1 MTHSQDPSSSGTTH
15 ATGDLHDVWHRLP
28 GRAWP
33 GEAADEDLALLGWIG
48 PLAVSAQEKLRRQLG
63 EACSGTPLPEHS
75 RAIHALPSDR
85 FLAMV
90 KPVLVEELKSA
101 AGDPDSDG
109 PNGSD
114 TGARGF
120 ERFTASLRDPETA
133 VALLRRYPAL
143 ARELVAEFDRWA
155 ASRLE
160 FMTRL
165 ETDLPVLREELAVTA
180 ASAADVEDVDFG
192 AGDSHNE
199 GRAVAVVSFRGGLKV
214 VYKPR
219 SLACDAAFAGFVDW
233 LGDRGLTHRLR
244 PARVLDRGT
253 HGWSVHYAPAPCP
266 DDDALRRFY
275 WRQGAFLAVFHLLR
289 GYDMHFQNLVA
300 VGEDPVYFDLEAL
313 FHAESSDPG
322 WLDDAEDVVARRL
335 RDSVLAVGLLPHRLV
350 RTDEHG
356 VRAMEMSGL
365 AGGAAPGEFWAHP
378 RTEYRD
384 PGTDRMTPVPAF
396 HPVEEYG
403 NRPTVEGRRHT
414 PEEMAD
420 ELVAGFTHC
429 YRLLLAQRPALS
441 RPDGPLARFSGVPVR
456 AVLRDTFQYR
466 TVLTESWDPA
476 LLMDPDRRHTHLG
489 SLARHDAGHAVEDSE
504 WRQLASGDIP
514 AFRTAPDSTDI
525 ADHHGVLRRDF
536 FTRAGADGV
545 RERLASFS
553 EEDLREQI
561 WFVETSFT
569 TRQEGGHLCLPASSA
584 PGSTAGGLDPD
595 LALSAARA
603 IGDRLC
609 DSVIRDE
616 EGLVEWPSL
625 RMVADRY
632 WLVESSGMGLG
643 GGVSGIALFLAE
655 LGRATGTDRYRAL
668 AQDVLA
674 ALLDPDDMPEPEELA
689 GLDIGAYA
697 ELGGVL
703 HLLTRTQ
710 EIWDAPE
717 LLRSAHGLV
726 PAFTVAFDTPQP
738 LDVATGTAG
747 AALALVALQRTDPG
761 AETLE
766 AVRAAGATL
775 ADMAESAV
783 PGFAHG
789 LAGRAYALTAAASL
803 TGDMELLDR
812 AAEARK
818 RVAGVRLDTG
828 SWCRGNAGLVMAEA
842 AGRRLAED
850 LNRRRPHGLDLVVAA
865 AVGGVRDDSL
875 CHGTLGLVEAL
886 RTTAEHTGD
895 AELAQLV
902 RDVSAGVAR
911 RVLAG
916 RVRTGVP
923 RGTWT
928 PGLLDGA
935 AGIGYGLL
943 RAAAPDRVPNVLL
956 MSTPSTAT
964 RGRPG
969 AGSPVGV
976 PAKGDPDP
984 A

>member
-1 MTHSQDPSSSGTTH
+1 MAREGRTHPFEITFRSEIVTHSQDSSSGTPY
-15 ATGDLHDVWHRLP
+15 AKGDLHDVWHRLP

-33 GEAADEDLALLGWIG
+33 GEAADVDLALLGWIG
-48 PLAVSAQEKLRRQLG
+48 PLAVSAQEKLRRRLG
-63 EACSGTPLPEHS
+63 ETLSGAPLLDHS
-75 RAIHALPSDR
+75 PALLALPSVR

-90 KPVLVEELKSA
+90 KPMLVEELKA
-101 AGDPDSDG
+101 ARSNREPDG
-109 PNGSD
+109 PD
-114 TGARGF
+114 TGFPGF
-120 ERFTASLRDPETA
+120 ERFAASLREPETA
-133 VALLRRYPAL
+133 VALLRKYPAL

-160 FMTRL
+160 FVTRL
-165 ETDLPVLREELAVTA
+165 LTDLPLLREELAVTA
-180 ASAADVEDVDFG
+180 ASAADVEGVDFG
-192 AGDSHNE
+192 AGDAHNG
-199 GRAVAVVSFRGGLKV
+199 GRAVAVVSFRGGLRV

-266 DDDALRRFY
+266 DRDSLRRFY

-289 GYDMHFQNLVA
+289 GYDMHFQNQVA

-396 HPVEEYG
+396 HPVGEYG
-403 NRPTVEGRRHT
+403 NRPTVAGHHHT

-420 ELVAGFTHC
+420 DLISGFTHC
-429 YRLLLAQRPALS
+429 YRLLLSQRPVLS
-441 RPDGPLARFSGVPVR
+441 RCDGPLAQFSGVPVR

-466 TVLTESWDPA
+466 TVLIESWDPA
-476 LLMDPDRRHTHLG
+476 LLADPDRRDTHLG
-489 SLARHDAGHAVEDSE
+489 SLAQHDAGHPVEDSE
-504 WRQLASGDIP
+504 WRQLACGDIP
-514 AFRTAPDSTDI
+514 AFQTTPDSTDI
-525 ADHHGVLRRDF
+525 ADDHGILQRDF
-536 FTRAGADGV
+536 FTRAGAALV
-545 RERLASFS
+545 RDRFASFS

-561 WFVETSFT
+561 WFIETSFT
-569 TRQEGGHLCLPASSA
+569 TRQEGGHLCLPAPSSPA
-584 PGSTAGGLDPD
+584 SAAAGLDPD

-603 IGDRLC
+603 IGDRIC
-609 DSVIRDE
+609 DSVIRGE

-625 RMVADRY
+625 RIVADRY
-632 WLVESSGMGLG
+632 WLVESGGMGLDR
-643 GGVSGIALFLAE
+643 GVSGIALFLAE
-655 LGRATGTDRYRAL
+655 LGRSTGTDRYRAL
-668 AQDVLA
+668 AQDILT

-689 GLDIGAYA
+689 GLGIGAYA

-703 HLLTRTQ
+703 YFLTRAA

-717 LLRSAHGLV
+717 LLRSAHRLV
-726 PAFTVAFDTPQP
+726 PAFTAAFDAPQP
-738 LDVATGTAG
+738 LDVATGVAG
-747 AALALVALQRTDPG
+747 AALALVALQRTAPCAQALD
-761 AETLE
+761 
-766 AVRAAGATL
+766 AVRAAAAGL
-775 ADMAESAV
+775 SDMSESGV

-789 LAGRAYALTAAASL
+789 LSGRAHALTAVAHL
-803 TGDMELLDR
+803 TGDTTLLDR

-818 RVAGVRLDTG
+818 HVDGMRLAGA
-828 SWCRGNAGLVMAEA
+828 SWCRGNAGLVMGEVSSRQLIGA
-842 AGRRLAED
+842 LAHQ
-850 LNRRRPHGLDLVVAA
+850 RPHGLDRVVAA
-865 AVGGVRDDSL
+865 AVQGVRNDSL

-886 RTTAEHTGD
+886 LSTTELTGD
-895 AELAQLV
+895 EEL
-902 RDVSAGVAR
+902 RRVAR
-911 RVLAG
+911 NAAADVAQRVLAG
-916 RVRTGVP
+916 RVVTGVP

-943 RAAAPDRVPNVLL
+943 RTAAPHRVPNVLL
-956 MSTPSTAT
+956 MSAP
-964 RGRPG
+964 
-969 AGSPVGV
+969 
-976 PAKGDPDP
+976 
-984 A
+984 